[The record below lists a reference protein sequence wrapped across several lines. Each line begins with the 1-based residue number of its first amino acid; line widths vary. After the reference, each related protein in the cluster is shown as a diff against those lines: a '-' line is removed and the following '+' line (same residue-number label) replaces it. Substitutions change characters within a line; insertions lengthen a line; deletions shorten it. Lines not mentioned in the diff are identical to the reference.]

1 METKVFKS
9 TLRKLKALSDGTRI
23 KILAM
28 LSVRS
33 MCVCELTHVL
43 GLAQPTVSR
52 HLKQLEDAGFINSRR
67 EGNWTIY
74 FLDPEDKVVSQLLD
88 IVMANALSEL
98 EWRGLKKKLNA
109 VDRNS
114 ISGNGRGKTN
124 TENTV

>member
-1 METKVFKS
+1 METKIFKS

-52 HLKQLEDAGFINSRR
+52 HLKQLEDTGFINSRR

-74 FLDPEDKVVSQLLD
+74 FLDPEDKVISQLLD

-124 TENTV
+124 TENTA

>member
-1 METKVFKS
+1 METRIFKS
-9 TLRKLKALSDGTRI
+9 TLRKLKALSDGTRM

-52 HLKQLEDAGFINSRR
+52 HLKQLEDTGFINSRR

-74 FLDPEDKVVSQLLD
+74 FLDPEDKVISQLLD
-88 IVMANALSEL
+88 LVMANALSEL
-98 EWRGLKKKLNA
+98 EWHELKKTLNA
-109 VDRNS
+109 VDRCS
-114 ISGNGRGKTN
+114 ISGNGRDKTAK
-124 TENTV
+124 ENTA

>member
-98 EWRGLKKKLNA
+98 EWRGLEKTLKA